1 MIAFGIAGELAAEHS
16 AGPGTFRAN
25 LIDAVAALDEGTI
38 LARARVQMRETAPA

>member
-1 MIAFGIAGELAAEHS
+1 MPDRARVTSVEALES
-16 AGPGTFRAN
+16 FRAN